1 MANFGREPV
10 TIIEIDQDFCGEVYG
25 VAPCTASIATSTT
38 GQKCFNTF
46 VSCQDRDNYNR
57 QVKTLRFVAPHANS
71 MIAGV
76 NLLPLI
82 KTDNN
87 GRAQV
92 KTSPTTINI
101 GGANANL
108 QPLGKRE
115 TVTIQMRDMPYNDAL
130 VDPYRSERPYNPL
143 ENGTFWS
150 KWLAR
155 NPYYQGRNLRVLEG
169 FAGQSLNQFKV
180 RHYIIDT
187 ITQPGSNGTVTIK
200 AFDILRKTDGDKA
213 KYPEVINCR
222 LNADVDEV
230 QTTITAFGTA
240 SDFTVSDPII
250 SYEAIR
256 INDEVIEFGSVS
268 DLGGGIIQF
277 NNCVRNASGTAI
289 SSHSL
294 DDDIFRCVDMA
305 GESWRIAAWLLK
317 NPAGIPDSYID
328 ESEWDE
334 ECDEWI
340 GIFNMYRRL
349 TEALDVN
356 KMLSEITQQS
366 LFYIW
371 QDIYQQKINI
381 KPMRLPE
388 SPVKIND
395 TSNILAGSYSESVDD
410 KTAKTQIWV
419 FVNQRDITEDLD
431 KDINFKN
438 LQVNVDEEAESDNQR
453 GEPRI
458 MKIYSPW
465 LTGTTQAIA
474 LGFRLLGRYRISQ
487 RIASFEVDFKDDYL
501 EIGTV
506 IDLSHRNQVD
516 IFGLP
521 DERRFEVISRETV
534 MQGHKLKVQ
543 AQIYD
548 YAGDVGLRY
557 ARISPDTYPEEYA
570 DATQEE
576 RDTGFYIAD
585 NNGKMPSDNSDG
597 YRIF

>member
-1 MANFGREPV
+1 
-10 TIIEIDQDFCGEVYG
+10 
-25 VAPCTASIATSTT
+25 
-38 GQKCFNTF
+38 
-46 VSCQDRDNYNR
+46 
-57 QVKTLRFVAPHANS
+57 

-101 GGANANL
+101 GGANSNL

-169 FAGQSLNQFKV
+169 FVGQSLNQFKV

-187 ITQPGSNGTVTIK
+187 ITQPGSNSTVTIK

-213 KYPEVINCR
+213 KYPEVISCR

-250 SYEAIR
+250 SYKAIR

-268 DLGGGIIQF
+268 DLGGGVIQF

-289 SSHSL
+289 SSHSI
-294 DDDIFRCVDMA
+294 DDDIFRCVDME
-305 GESWRIAAWLLK
+305 GKPWNVTAWLLK
-317 NPAGIPDSYID
+317 NPAKIPPGYID
-328 ESEWDE
+328 ESEWDDI
-334 ECDEWI
+334 CNPWI
-340 GIFNMYRRL
+340 GTRTVSRRL
-349 TEALDVN
+349 VESLDVN
-356 KMLSEITQQS
+356 KMLSELTQQN

-371 QDIYQQKINI
+371 QDVYQQKINI
-381 KPMRLPE
+381 KPFRLPDE
-388 SPVKIND
+388 NAVTKIND
-395 TSNILAGSYSESVDD
+395 TSNIREETYSESVDD
-410 KTAKTQIWV
+410 KTSKTQIWI
-419 FVNQRDITEDLD
+419 FFNQRDITEDLE
-431 KDINFKN
+431 KDINYKN
-438 LQVNVDEEAESDNQR
+438 TQVAFNGDIESENQR
-453 GEPRI
+453 GESRI
-458 MKIYSPW
+458 MKIYSAW
-465 LTGTTQAIA
+465 IQNQTQAIN
-474 LGFRLLGRYRISQ
+474 LGYRMLARYSDAQ
-487 RIASFEVDFKDDYL
+487 RIATFEVDFKDDGL
-501 EIGTV
+501 EIGSV
-506 IDLSHRNQVD
+506 LDLSHRNQVD
-516 IFGLP
+516 FFGFQT
-521 DERRFEVISRETV
+521 EKRFEVISRETV
-534 MQGHKLKVQ
+534 IQGYRLKIQ

-548 YAGDVGLRY
+548 YAGTVGLRY
-557 ARISPDTYPEEYA
+557 IRYSPNDYTPNYL

-576 RDTGFYIAD
+576 RDTGYYYAGS
-585 NNGKMPSDNSDG
+585 NGKMSNGDDG
-597 YRIF
+597 YRRF